1 MQWLNA
7 LPIRGKVLL
16 IPIAGALAFTLYLI
30 FSYWTA
36 SNNAHALE
44 RVRDVRFPSLQLAE
58 KNLVDLKRYRDGLQ
72 QAVLAGE
79 KDQLDAVKQQGDELV
94 EEVIR
99 LSSFDKE
106 STREVDQIA
115 DTVAEYVSTAF
126 NFSSQMVAG
135 TADFSNM
142 EADINRMNEQFNDAE
157 KALSDFR
164 DSQLNHFKS
173 GINDANA
180 AAERAV
186 LIGVLV
192 GVATVVLMFAIALA
206 MASLMRRNLEH
217 VITSLK
223 DIAKGEGDLRRRIP
237 KESQDEIG
245 ELVDWFN
252 TFIEKLQ
259 HIIGDV
265 VATALP
271 LAELAQKLSRV
282 TTETKAQVEE
292 QQHGAVAVQT
302 AVNEM
307 NNSVESVAHSAAEA
321 ATSAQEADEQAK
333 AGSKIVR
340 ETVSQIENLAVDVRQ
355 AAEVIRQ
362 LDADS
367 ASVGM
372 VLDVIKGIAEQTNLL
387 ALNAAIE
394 AARAGEQGR
403 GFAVVADE
411 VRTLASRTQQS
422 TAEIQSM
429 IERLQSAARSAVD
442 VMSKGTRQAEISVNN
457 SASAGKSLESITE
470 TVTNISQMNMRIA
483 SATEQQ
489 QRVARTIVNSV
500 TAINEHSQKTSASAG
515 RMTEVSNELAG
526 LASKLEAVAR
536 QFSI

>member
-1 MQWLNA
+1 MNTQFGDA
-7 LPIRGKVLL
+7 
-16 IPIAGALAFTLYLI
+16 
-30 FSYWTA
+30 
-36 SNNAHALE
+36 E
-44 RVRDVRFPSLQLAE
+44 RA
-58 KNLVDLKRYRDGLQ
+58 
-72 QAVLAGE
+72 
-79 KDQLDAVKQQGDELV
+79 
-94 EEVIR
+94 
-99 LSSFDKE
+99 LSSFRDE
-106 STREVDQIA
+106 QLDQ
-115 DTVAEYVSTAF
+115 
-126 NFSSQMVAG
+126 
-135 TADFSNM
+135 
-142 EADINRMNEQFNDAE
+142 
-157 KALSDFR
+157 
-164 DSQLNHFKS
+164 FKS
-173 GINDANA
+173 GINNSNS

-186 LIGVLV
+186 FVGIFV
-192 GVATVVLMFAIALA
+192 GVGTVILMFAIAFGVA
-206 MASLMRRNLEH
+206 NIMSRNIAN
-217 VITSLK
+217 VIESLK
-223 DIAKGEGDLRRRIP
+223 DIAQGDGDLRRRIK
-237 KESQDEIG
+237 KESDDEIG
-245 ELVDWFN
+245 ELVHWFN
-252 TFIEKLQ
+252 TFVEKLQ

-271 LAELAQKLSRV
+271 LAELAKKLSTV

-292 QQHGAVAVQT
+292 QQIGAKSVQN

-307 NNSVESVAHSAAEA
+307 SNSVQAVAHSAAEA
-321 ATSAQEADEQAK
+321 ATSAQDADEQAK

-340 ETVSQIENLAVDVRQ
+340 ETVGQIENLAHDVKQ

-422 TAEIQSM
+422 TAEIQGM

-442 VMSKGTRQAEISVNN
+442 VMSKGTRQAEVSVNN

-489 QRVARTIVNSV
+489 QRVAKTIVASV
-500 TAINEHSQKTSASAG
+500 GAINEHSQKTSASAN
-515 RMTEVSNELAG
+515 RMTEVSHELAS
-526 LASKLEAVAR
+526 LASKLESVAR